1 MAERLPFGQVTPV
14 ARPLDSFIQ
23 PSAQQGLAKPAT
35 PSEIQV
41 SGGLRA
47 IETGNGG
54 NIASQADPG
63 RNLRAVAEALTPFN
77 RALTTTL
84 TGGAVMLKAQQ
95 IDAGYI
101 EAQNEYAKAQL
112 ILQQQSE
119 VSATNAAS
127 QITQLEKVDPVAAI
141 LLKDANPWKQIG
153 RRRAIAQ
160 IAGSDVNSALSAA
173 LSQDFGRLAGLPP
186 GSGELMKVRVNV
198 TDQVMQ
204 RYGLTEDMPEVAQY
218 FTPQMT
224 RAWDK
229 FATKHEQAYN
239 DQLEASTVA
248 TGTAALGSGLQS
260 MYQGGIPFNGTQ
272 VMPGDPLWP
281 QLAGVMLTQELDK
294 QLQMLGGSSR
304 VNGAK
309 EIREQLMGAYG
320 QVPVMAEALTFVRG
334 GDPSVPM
341 EKRPA
346 WGASNPLD
354 MLELKN
360 RGNEARI
367 KDYELGQQGIEQ
379 KLDALWY
386 QAGSP
391 GALLPSDPGYPAALI
406 TFRNQAAALGYRDV
420 DSYLSNRMS
429 ATSSV
434 MEEAYRP
441 DPLASQDFLN
451 AIEDAP
457 PSTFSSPA
465 GLKALREQAAAAAK
479 AEPTPALQAERYR
492 EYSEAIE
499 RKRKQAEEFTPGV
512 KQQIDQ
518 ALLQDLALP
527 KVKELADKGKPGG
540 SSMMQALIQQGA
552 DPASAAASAFGS
564 SNVVAFT
571 NGVQNLYLRAAEDAL
586 NQWREDNPGRAMS
599 PAAKNRIV
607 SQAVAD
613 ARKSKDYADLYSTL
627 TGMQPGQVGQGTV
640 GTGPSQGTQPGP
652 QARGVPKA
660 SASSLPDST
669 VKGYAARPVLDGSWL
684 HSELSNVANGKPV
697 SAELYQLAK
706 RAGTSTNRYLLEQL
720 RFYPQLDP
728 QGEARQF
735 LEGQLRKQRQGQQL
749 SSANYSGATGGLA
762 MVPTGYNP
770 LAPGSWLM
778 NLLMPPA
785 AAGTLPTP
793 PPISVARAS
802 GSGGG
807 GTPPGAVGAFRAAI
821 IGKESGGNYSAV
833 NPDSG
838 ALGIGQVMPDNVGPW
853 TQKYLGRRL
862 TPQQFLRDRNAQDT
876 VINGR
881 FRDMLADQEKA
892 GFSGE
897 QAIRRAAAVW
907 YSGQAKLWN
916 DTRPQYSNGRR
927 YPSIAE
933 YTQAIWESY
942 KRNGGEVG
950 RRSAAEPDSG
960 LADQLVSQLGNE
972 KGYEDVAGPGA
983 QRKPWA
989 ASPGEFADKG
999 SFQNG
1004 LDAINKAGASIIGFL
1019 GGNAN
1024 DIELVRRF
1032 YTKNP
1037 QVPNQYDLPVN
1048 LFLRYM
1054 AGIGAKGLSVSQEQ
1068 GLKIID
1074 SIKNR
1079 RQDSPEAIKWAEQN
1093 MPPAAAASYKRQ
1105 IAKGMIP
1112 VYSYA
1117 VDDKEVGNSL
1127 GRFWAEPQKDGSFVI
1142 TEDFN
1147 FGYAPSSKGGDNKR
1161 AKLLGMANP
1170 LTIDPMQQAN
1180 RLVAG
1185 GHGTPFRYR
1194 LRVYPDGRVQVLS
1207 PSK

>member
-14 ARPLDSFIQ
+14 ARPLDSYIQ
-23 PSAQQGLAKPAT
+23 PSAQQNVAKPAA

-41 SGGLRA
+41 TGGLRSVQ
-47 IETGNGG
+47 TGGG
-54 NIASQADPG
+54 GSIASQADPG
-63 RNLRAVAEALTPFN
+63 RNLRAVAQALTPFN

-160 IAGSDVNSALSAA
+160 IAGNDVNSALSTA
-173 LSQDFGRLAGLPP
+173 LAQDFGRLAGLPP
-186 GSGELMKVRVNV
+186 GSGELMRVRVNV
-198 TDQVMQ
+198 TDQIMQ

-239 DQLEASTVA
+239 DQLEASTTA
-248 TGTAALGSGLQS
+248 TGIAAMGSGLQS
-260 MYQGGIPFNGTQ
+260 LYENGIPFNGVQ
-272 VMPGDPLWP
+272 VMPGDPMWP
-281 QLAGVMLTQELDK
+281 QLAGLMLTQEMDK
-294 QLQMLGGSSR
+294 QLQMLGGSAR
-304 VNGAK
+304 VRSAK
-309 EIREQLMGAYG
+309 EMREQLMGSFG
-320 QVPVMAEALTFVRG
+320 QVPGMAEALTFVRG

-341 EKRPA
+341 EKRPT

-354 MLELKN
+354 MLELRN

-367 KDYELGQQGIEQ
+367 KDYELGQQGVEQ

-391 GALLPSDPGYPAALI
+391 GALLPSDPAYPAALI
-406 TFRNQAAALGYRDV
+406 NFRNQAAALGYRDV

-429 ATSSV
+429 STSSV
-434 MEEAYRP
+434 LEEAYRP
-441 DPLASQDFLN
+441 DPLAAQDFLN

-465 GLKALREQAAAAAK
+465 GLKALREQAAAAAR
-479 AEPTPALQAERYR
+479 AEPTPELQAERYR
-492 EYSEAIE
+492 QYSEAIE
-499 RKRKQAEEFTPGV
+499 RKRQQAEEFTPGV
-512 KQQIDQ
+512 KQQVDQ

-527 KVKELADKGKPGG
+527 AVKALADQGKPGG

-586 NQWREDNPGRAMS
+586 NKWREDNPGRAMS

-613 ARKSKDYADLYSTL
+613 ARKSKEYADLYSTL
-627 TGMQPGQVGQGTV
+627 TGLQPGQVGQGTV

-728 QGEARQF
+728 DGEARRY
-735 LEGQLRKQRQGQQL
+735 LEGEVRKQRQGQQL
-749 SSANYSGATGGLA
+749 SSANYRGATGGLG

-793 PPISVARAS
+793 LVAPSRGGS
-802 GSGGG
+802 GSAPGGSI
-807 GTPPGAVGAFRAAI
+807 GAFRAAI

-881 FRDMLADQEKA
+881 FRDMLADQKA
-892 GFSGE
+892 AGYSGE

-916 DTRPQYSNGRR
+916 DTKPQYSNGRR

-950 RRSAAEPDSG
+950 RRSAVEPDSD
-960 LADQLVSQLGNE
+960 LANQLVAQLSNE
-972 KGYEDVAGPGA
+972 QGYEDVASLDLRGIVKRVESFVQPATKAIYRQFDKLFSSGKAVQQPKGKPAPRDMNARIAAAAEAFRDQSTAAGPDGGRNA
-983 QRKPWA
+983 CAW
-989 ASPGEFADKG
+989 
-999 SFQNG
+999 
-1004 LDAINKAGASIIGFL
+1004 AINKVLKNAGVKVPWVEAGQESVYIPFIEESIRKGAGKQVAYRDARPGDLIVIDGEHMGIVVNQRSS
-1019 GGNAN
+1019 GGN
-1024 DIELVRRF
+1024 
-1032 YTKNP
+1032 YM
-1037 QVPNQYDLPVN
+1037 
-1048 LFLRYM
+1048 FLSNSTSRSSFSYGM
-1054 AGIGAKGLSVSQEQ
+1054 PLMDEKFGAT
-1068 GLKIID
+1068 
-1074 SIKNR
+1074 
-1079 RQDSPEAIKWAEQN
+1079 
-1093 MPPAAAASYKRQ
+1093 Y
-1105 IAKGMIP
+1105 
-1112 VYSYA
+1112 
-1117 VDDKEVGNSL
+1117 
-1127 GRFWAEPQKDGSFVI
+1127 
-1142 TEDFN
+1142 
-1147 FGYAPSSKGGDNKR
+1147 
-1161 AKLLGMANP
+1161 
-1170 LTIDPMQQAN
+1170 
-1180 RLVAG
+1180 
-1185 GHGTPFRYR
+1185 YR
-1194 LRVYPDGRVQVLS
+1194 LSPQGGR
-1207 PSK
+1207 